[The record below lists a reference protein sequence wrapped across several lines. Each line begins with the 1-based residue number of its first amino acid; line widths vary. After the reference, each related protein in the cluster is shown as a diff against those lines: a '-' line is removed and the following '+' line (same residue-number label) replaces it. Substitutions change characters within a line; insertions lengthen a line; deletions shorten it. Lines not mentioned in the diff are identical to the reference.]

1 MAQPTADILLTLDV
15 NPNFIS
21 YQPVLASAAIYKGA
35 ALGFSG
41 GYARQYVAG
50 DLFAGFAENA
60 ITDATAV
67 NGGSGVSVIIK
78 GNVILAVAGAVVTDI
93 NKGVFVLDGQ
103 TFQYTNAN
111 SAQQIGRVIRFI
123 SAGLV
128 LVDFS
133 ITTQASS

>member
-1 MAQPTADILLTLDV
+1 MAQPTADIINVYDV
-15 NPNFIS
+15 YPNFLS
-21 YQPVLASAAIYKGA
+21 YQPVLASATIYKGA

-50 DLFAGFAENA
+50 DLFAGFAENQV
-60 ITDATAV
+60 IDTTAV
-67 NGGSGVSVIIK
+67 NGGSGVAVVTH
-78 GNVILAVAGAVVTDI
+78 GNVVLAVAGAVVTDI

-128 LVDFS
+128 LVEFS
-133 ITTQASS
+133 ISTQAAS